1 MSDETHC
8 GNADESVARKSRGN
22 FVAAAL
28 VLLLS
33 YFLSPGPVYW
43 CLDQLGLWHACEST
57 WFVVYAPLDW
67 FAENVAV
74 VERFY
79 AWYEQFFWN

>member
-1 MSDETHC
+1 MSDETHRD
-8 GNADESVARKSRGN
+8 GDDESVASKTRGR
-22 FVAAAL
+22 FVGIAIL
-28 VLLLS
+28 FPLI

-43 CLDQLGLWHACEST
+43 CLDKFGWWNACEST

-79 AWYEQFFWN
+79 AWYERFFW